1 MAQSLPRVSQIQNAI
16 TMKKNLFALCAL
28 GATMFFTSCEKNDD
42 DATASLLV
50 VNASPNGTNIDASA
64 NGSVIASNIAYPS
77 NSGYKSVTAGN
88 VNVVVKQTGTNT
100 EIINGTLAT
109 EAKANYTL
117 YVVDSAHKRR
127 AAFTRDD
134 LSAPAAGKAKIRL
147 LHLSP
152 NAASVDVLVN
162 GATATNFSNRNFNDF
177 ATNAN
182 YAAFTE
188 VNAAGLAFQINLAG
202 SSTAVAT
209 IPAFTV
215 QAGKIYT
222 FIIKGFAGVVGT
234 QGLGVEVITH
244 N

>member
-1 MAQSLPRVSQIQNAI
+1 
-16 TMKKNLFALCAL
+16 MKRNFLALCAL
-28 GATMFFTSCEKNDD
+28 LCSAVFFVSCEKNDD
-42 DATASLLV
+42 EATANLLV
-50 VNASPNGTNIDASA
+50 VNASPNGSNIDASA

-77 NSGYKSVTAGN
+77 NSGYKAVAAGN
-88 VNVVVKQTGTNT
+88 VNVIVKQTGTNN
-100 EIINGTLAT
+100 EIINGTLVT
-109 EAKANYTL
+109 EAKANYTM
-117 YVVDSAHKRR
+117 YVVDSAHERR

-134 LSAPAAGKAKIRL
+134 LTAPAAGKAKIRL

-152 NAASVDVLVN
+152 NAPSVDVTIN
-162 GATATNFSNRNFNDF
+162 GAAATNFGNRSFNDF
-177 ATNAN
+177 STNAN
-182 YAAFTE
+182 LASFTE
-188 VNAAGLAFQINLAG
+188 VNAAGLNLQINLAG
-202 SSTAVAT
+202 TSTTVAT